1 MDHDVLLA
9 KFRNYL
15 RFLARLQL
23 DPRLRAKM
31 EPSDVVQQTLLKAHA
46 KRDQFRGQT
55 EAEWLAWARRML
67 AHNLADALR
76 AFRQAKRD
84 IGREQSLEDA
94 LRASSQRVKAF
105 VDDGP
110 RPDQVAEEIER
121 MVRLADALER
131 LPEAQR
137 EALVMHHWDSWR
149 VAQIAQQM
157 GRTTVAVAGL
167 LKRGLRT
174 LRESLGTT
182 GSEPWRSR
190 F

>member
-23 DPRLRAKM
+23 DPRLRGKL
-31 EPSDVVQQTLLKAHA
+31 EPSDVVQQTSLEAHA

-55 EAEWLAWARRML
+55 EAEWLAWLRRML

-84 IGREQSLEDA
+84 IGREQPLEDA
-94 LRASSQRVKAF
+94 LRASSQRVEALLA
-105 VDDGP
+105 DDGP
-110 RPDQVAEEIER
+110 RPDEEAERRER
-121 MVRLADALER
+121 MLRLADALEQ

-137 EALVMHHWDSWR
+137 EALVMHHWHGWP
-149 VAQIAQQM
+149 VAQVAEQL

-167 LKRGLRT
+167 LKRALRT
-174 LRESLGTT
+174 LRETLGNW
-182 GSEPWRSR
+182 E
-190 F
+190 

>member
-23 DPRLRAKM
+23 DPRLRSKLD
-31 EPSDVVQQTLLKAHA
+31 PSDVVQQTSLEAHA

-55 EAEWLAWARRML
+55 EAEWLAWLRRML

-94 LRASSQRVKAF
+94 LRASSQRVEAF
-105 VDDGP
+105 LADNGP
-110 RPDQVAEEIER
+110 RPEEEAERRER

-131 LPEAQR
+131 LPDAQR
-137 EALVMHHWDSWR
+137 EALVMHWHDWP
-149 VAQIAQQM
+149 VAQIAEQL
-157 GRTTVAVAGL
+157 GRTNAAVAGL
-167 LKRGLRT
+167 LKRGLRA
-174 LRESLGTT
+174 LREGLNNW
-182 GSEPWRSR
+182 E
-190 F
+190 